1 MRGFM
6 DQLLNNS
13 RFGALIF
20 AAIFIA
26 SIIMLLADQGALR

>member
-1 MRGFM
+1 M
-6 DQLLNNS
+6 DQMLNNP

-26 SIIMLLADQGALR
+26 SIILLLADQGALR

>member
-1 MRGFM
+1 V

-20 AAIFIA
+20 GAIFIA
-26 SIIMLLADQGALR
+26 SIILLLADQGALR